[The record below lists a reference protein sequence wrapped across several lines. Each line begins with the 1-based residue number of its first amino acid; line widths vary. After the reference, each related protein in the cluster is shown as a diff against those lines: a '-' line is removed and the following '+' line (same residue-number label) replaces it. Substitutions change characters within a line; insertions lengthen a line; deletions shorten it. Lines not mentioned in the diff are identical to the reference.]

1 MENNEYKP
9 GESREEDTLQ
19 DTPNAADSAGGPVAD
34 PQKDV
39 SALERETARAVSE
52 LPEIPSDD
60 STADPA
66 APADTQDRVKEAGPA
81 EEAQDENRQDAGSHQ
96 DTQAD
101 AAEPGRETAGQVP
114 PRPKNGS
121 GPKMPRPPRDGG
133 PAGQIRRASSN
144 PAAALILAV
153 VGLVFAV
160 IGSVGSWWLVA
171 GVISVLL
178 SAVALFFAWH
188 AWRPRRLEMLAL
200 SLAAAVLA
208 IAVFALGHG
217 ITGTIQR
224 MSWNTGIRYE
234 YGEPWD
240 PYDEAE
246 DYYRDFFEHDDD
258 WYGIDE
264 YNGYWD

>member
-19 DTPNAADSAGGPVAD
+19 DIPNAADSAGGPVAD
-34 PQKDV
+34 TQKDV

-52 LPEIPSDD
+52 LPEIPSDEK
-60 STADPA
+60 TADPA
-66 APADTQDRVKEAGPA
+66 TSTDTQDRVKEAGPA

-101 AAEPGRETAGQVP
+101 AAEPGRETTGQVP
-114 PRPKNGS
+114 PRPKNGPD
-121 GPKMPRPPRDGG
+121 PKMPRPPRDGG

-234 YGEPWD
+234 YDEPWD

>member
-19 DTPNAADSAGGPVAD
+19 DAPKPAETAGEPAADT
-34 PQKDV
+34 QKDV
-39 SALERETARAVSE
+39 SALKRETARAVSE

-60 STADPA
+60 KTADPA
-66 APADTQDRVKEAGPA
+66 ASTDTQDRVKEAGPA
-81 EEAQDENRQDAGSHQ
+81 EKAQDENRQDAGDHQ
-96 DTQAD
+96 DPEAD
-101 AAEPGRETAGQVP
+101 AAGSGPETAGQVP
-114 PRPKNGS
+114 PRPKNGPD
-121 GPKMPRPPRDGG
+121 PKMPRPPRDGG

-178 SAVALFFAWH
+178 SAAALFFAWH
-188 AWRPRRLEMLAL
+188 AWRPRRLERLAL

-246 DYYRDFFEHDDD
+246 DYYRDFFGHDDD